1 MQVEPYLSFE
11 GCCEEALRFYSEA
24 IGAKVE
30 YLMRFR
36 DAPQAGATSADCES
50 MASTVT
56 GDKVMH
62 ASLRIGDSTIM
73 ASDGQCCGNARF
85 DGIALTL
92 QADDDAHAE
101 RVFAALSAG
110 GQVQMPLARTFFASR
125 FGMLADRFGVAW
137 MIISRPA
144 PR

>member
-1 MQVEPYLSFE
+1 MLVEPYLSFE

-36 DAPQAGATSADCES
+36 DCGS
-50 MASTVT
+50 MPSTVT

-62 ASLRIGDSTIM
+62 ASVRIGDSTIM
-73 ASDGQCCGNARF
+73 ASDGQCRGNARF

-101 RVFAALSAG
+101 RLFAALSAG
-110 GQVQMPLARTFFASR
+110 GQVQMPLAQTFFASR